1 MCKWCLKS
9 QKLPLR
15 HSDSLGISVNNHDW
29 SCMKLMDKLQR
40 VLNSDLMDTTWR
52 EKRVQWILD
61 GGRFSCHP
69 ALGQKYQSQ
78 FGA

>member
-15 HSDSLGISVNNHDW
+15 HSDSLGISVKNCGW
-29 SCMKLMDKLQR
+29 SSMQLMEKLQG
-40 VLNSDLMDTTWR
+40 VLNNNLMDTTWR
-52 EKRVQWILD
+52 EKAVQWMWD

-69 ALGQKYQSQ
+69 TLGQQYQS
-78 FGA
+78 